1 MMTSPATQ
9 HKASAIKRTH
19 GHGGALA
26 SCQKSQSP
34 YVNNPL
40 LLPKGIIETLMCI
53 EETDLVRS
61 TKGLQLLRVGGQICV
76 VHSLPCVNVV
86 VCHKD
91 MNNVSQI
98 RQHVNTYRSKHTE
111 HKHVLLQTHRA
122 QTRTAPNTQSTN
134 MLMIKETNRAIA
146 EGRQEEAELTEC
158 TEKKKSIYLT
168 Q

>member
-19 GHGGALA
+19 GHGRALA

-61 TKGLQLLRVGGQICV
+61 TKGLQLLRIGCQIGA
-76 VHSLPCVNVV
+76 VHSLPCV

-98 RQHVNTYRSKHTE
+98 RQHVNTYRSKYTE
-111 HKHVLLQTHRA
+111 HKHVDDKGNQ
-122 QTRTAPNTQSTN
+122 QSN
-134 MLMIKETNRAIA
+134 
-146 EGRQEEAELTEC
+146 C
-158 TEKKKSIYLT
+158 
-168 Q
+168 